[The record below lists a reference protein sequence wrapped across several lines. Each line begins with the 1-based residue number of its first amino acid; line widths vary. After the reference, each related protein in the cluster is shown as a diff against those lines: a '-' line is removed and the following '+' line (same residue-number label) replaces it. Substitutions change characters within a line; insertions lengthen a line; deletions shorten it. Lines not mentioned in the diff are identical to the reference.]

1 MAYTSMR
8 REGSLRGVPGGTGRT
23 KCFRCSG
30 VTEAS
35 RAPPSSADR
44 CARAGPPHARQE
56 APPRGATGGSVR
68 RRARLEKRPWQAGA
82 APSAMADGCRARG
95 GLEHLLMMS
104 TTTRRRAD
112 RSRSGTAAQHRRA
125 PAGAGSAWWWTRR
138 RRYHSGR
145 RSTARRGDLS
155 PATRSARELNGGI
168 VVVPDAPSALDALVS
183 LELLGHLRLP
193 RTDAHAQVPHPD
205 PRRRRQGLHR
215 HWRDPYLLGPRM
227 SSTPTPRAS
236 AAFV

>member
-1 MAYTSMR
+1 MVTVTRARSSTCRATSTSPRSHHRRVRRSRGTRGSDRGAPSSVPGHALREGIVVAPDAPSALGALVSLRLLGHHHLPRSARRSPTPIPGVAARAYAGTSCSTTANAFTTMR
-8 REGSLRGVPGGTGRT
+8 REGAQRMDLGGTRRT

-35 RAPPSSADR
+35 RAPPSSADQR
-44 CARAGPPHARQE
+44 ARAGPPHARQE

-125 PAGAGSAWWWTRR
+125 PAGASSA
-138 RRYHSGR
+138 
-145 RSTARRGDLS
+145 
-155 PATRSARELNGGI
+155 
-168 VVVPDAPSALDALVS
+168 
-183 LELLGHLRLP
+183 
-193 RTDAHAQVPHPD
+193 
-205 PRRRRQGLHR
+205 
-215 HWRDPYLLGPRM
+215 
-227 SSTPTPRAS
+227 
-236 AAFV
+236 